1 MFERMSNGWALT
13 RQSWRVLMLDKELLL
28 FPLISGF
35 CCLLVLGSFAA
46 PLYGTGYF
54 ETVMNDGQIDQQ
66 ALDNPLV
73 YVVLFAFYF
82 VNYFVIIF
90 FNSAL
95 IACAIIRFQ
104 GGNPTLSD
112 GLSAASKRLPQIVAW
127 ALVSATVGLILKI
140 IESRSKKVGQI
151 VAGLLGAVWSIATY
165 FVVPVLVVEK
175 AGPVD
180 AFKRSTS
187 ILRKSWGEALVSNF
201 GIGLLTFIP
210 TFLAFLVLAGGIFAI
225 VTEKVV
231 LGVLLIVC
239 ALFSILLISLIS
251 ATLNS
256 IVIAALYLFAAQGK
270 VPEQMDRSLLE
281 NAFANRG

>member
-1 MFERMSNGWALT
+1 MFERISNGWALT
-13 RQSWRVLMLDKELLL
+13 KQSWRVLMLDKELLL

-35 CCLLVLGSFAA
+35 CCLLVLGSFAL
-46 PLYGTGYF
+46 PLYGVGYF
-54 ETVMNDGQIDQQ
+54 ELVMNDGQVDQE
-66 ALDNPLV
+66 ALNNPLV
-73 YVVLFAFYF
+73 YIVLFAFYF

-95 IACAIIRFQ
+95 ISCAIIRFQ

-112 GLSAASKRLPQIVAW
+112 GLSAACKRLPQIAAW

-140 IESRSKKVGQI
+140 IESRSEKAGQI
-151 VAGLLGAVWSIATY
+151 IAGILGTVWSITTY
-165 FVVPVLVVEK
+165 FVIPVLVVEK

-180 AFKRSTS
+180 AFKRSAS

-210 TFLAFLVLAGGIFAI
+210 TFLAFLVLAGGVIAI
-225 VTEKVV
+225 VAEKVV
-231 LGVLLIVC
+231 LGVILVVGGV
-239 ALFSILLISLIS
+239 FSMLLISLIS
-251 ATLNS
+251 TTLSS
-256 IVIAALYLFAAQGK
+256 IVIAALYLFAAEGE
-270 VPEQMDRSLLE
+270 VPEHMDRSLLK